1 MVIIIDLI
9 WFLGTFLVV
18 YLFYFFFQILRHK
31 KINKKKVPVELLYL
45 IKKYNLDINKI
56 KYTSIMQRIALVSAF
71 DIAFIATFVMRFIK
85 NIYLAIILGGV
96 LFIPLIMITYGFIG
110 RYYKKKGLIKNGNK
124 KN

>member
-1 MVIIIDLI
+1 MVIISDLI

-45 IKKYNLDINKI
+45 IKKYNLDIDKI
-56 KYTSIMQRIALVSAF
+56 KYTSIMQKIALISAF
-71 DIAFIATFVMRFIK
+71 DIAFIATFVMRFIN

>member
-1 MVIIIDLI
+1 MVIISDLI

-71 DIAFIATFVMRFIK
+71 DIAFIGTFVMRFIK

>member
-1 MVIIIDLI
+1 MVIISDLI

-45 IKKYNLDINKI
+45 I
-56 KYTSIMQRIALVSAF
+56 SAF